1 MPGYTGNVTGIAQD
15 CDNRVT
21 ELAGAGVP
29 EANIQVA
36 SKKYRMIPGGAG
48 LIKQRIYVDGAGVNS
63 LASPE

>member
-29 EANIQVA
+29 EANIQVE
-36 SKKYRMIPGGAG
+36 SKKYRMIPGGAQA
-48 LIKQRIYVDGAGVNS
+48 IKQCFYIARTGVNF